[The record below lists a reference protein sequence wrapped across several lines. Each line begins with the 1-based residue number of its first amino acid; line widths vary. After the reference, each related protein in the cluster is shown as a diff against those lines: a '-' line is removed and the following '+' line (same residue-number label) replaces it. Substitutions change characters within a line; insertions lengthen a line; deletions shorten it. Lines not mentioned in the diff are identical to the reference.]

1 MPSLGFETHLP
12 HDVALSDS
20 RGCVFDAA
28 RLAATVESCA
38 RSTLE
43 VLDFISVVVT
53 SVVLSRIGMRFASE
67 CDSFEAATGPRRLA
81 SCIVLGV
88 TRFHGGG
95 RDCCLDRLGRLLCD
109 VLLLYATVVAPRGV
123 EGPAPCLNRPRGRSR
138 AILRCGFVPLTKSP
152 KLSVRTAAPRGGASC
167 SFRLVTFAAVRVVH
181 LF

>member
-1 MPSLGFETHLP
+1 MAAVGTAALIAWDVSFAMPSLGFETYLP

-67 CDSFEAATGPRRLA
+67 CDSFEQTTVSHPSACKSFSAALPERPYPRISA
-81 SCIVLGV
+81 VL
-88 TRFHGGG
+88 
-95 RDCCLDRLGRLLCD
+95 
-109 VLLLYATVVAPRGV
+109 
-123 EGPAPCLNRPRGRSR
+123 
-138 AILRCGFVPLTKSP
+138 
-152 KLSVRTAAPRGGASC
+152 
-167 SFRLVTFAAVRVVH
+167 
-181 LF
+181 